1 MSNEYNN
8 TIEDQFGDMLFK
20 AKEGGN
26 YSPTLPEGNHV
37 VALYDFSKRNSRN
50 QGAFYSVR
58 FAVVKSSNADC
69 KPGSIYGD
77 AFFIEKGDYAET
89 AQARARNLI
98 RAVCSLPDNCKPE
111 EFKAGLASMLDKR
124 NLARGVQIKA
134 IGVPKMSK
142 KNTAYV
148 ATSYDALP
156 QSDEQIAEMRTWL
169 EGVDGDDPDQS
180 SGDTSFN
187 VDAIVAAQTSAA
199 PQPTAPV
206 APPASRPFFNRG

>member
-1 MSNEYNN
+1 MSNGYNQ

-26 YSPTLPEGNHV
+26 YPPTLPLGNHV
-37 VALYDFSKRNSRN
+37 VALYDFKKRNSRN
-50 QGAFYSVR
+50 QGAFYSAR
-58 FAVVKSSNADC
+58 FAIVKSTNDEC
-69 KPGSIYGD
+69 KPGAFYGD
-77 AFFIEKGDYAET
+77 AFFVEKGDYAET

-134 IGVPKMSK
+134 IGVPKKSK
-142 KNTAYV
+142 KGTDYV

-156 QSDEQIAEMRTWL
+156 QTDEQIADMRTWL

-180 SGDTSFN
+180 TGDTSFD
-187 VDAIVAAQTSAA
+187 VDAIAPVQAAM
-199 PQPTAPV
+199 PAPV